1 MRLIYKGSD
10 LEKPLVEVIAIVKE
24 EAASTLCTMGSIA
37 RLADPVIGKVEFD
50 AC

>member
-10 LEKPLVEVIAIVKE
+10 LEKSLVEVMAIVE
-24 EAASTLCTMGSIA
+24 EAAASTLCIMGSRA
-37 RLADPVIGKVEFD
+37 RLADPVIGQVEFD